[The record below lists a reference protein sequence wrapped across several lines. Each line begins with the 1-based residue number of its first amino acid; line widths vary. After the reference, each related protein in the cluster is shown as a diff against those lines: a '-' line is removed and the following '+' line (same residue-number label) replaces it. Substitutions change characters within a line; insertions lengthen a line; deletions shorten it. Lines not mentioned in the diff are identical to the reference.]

1 MLAAKSIFV
10 VVLFALFNVV
20 FAIPPGCLI
29 SAVKYVVFKLSSQIP
44 HEEKQKAA
52 SGAAKE
58 NITQKDP
65 ADLKTVCANKNVQME
80 ILRLCPDNQV
90 KEALNSFSTSC
101 AEAGH
106 KVSLIDTSSKPTGSQ
121 STSAPTGITSSGSGS
136 GSLDGKGSSTTSGGS
151 GAAPTG
157 SGAGYVRKADSIA
170 VTAIVAFV
178 GFVSAL

>member
-10 VVLFALFNVV
+10 VALLALFNIV

-29 SAVKYVVFKLSSQIP
+29 SAV
-44 HEEKQKAA
+44 
-52 SGAAKE
+52 
-58 NITQKDP
+58 NTQKDP
-65 ADLKTVCANKNVQME
+65 ADLKSVCANKNVQKE
-80 ILRLCPDNQV
+80 ILRLCPDNKV

-121 STSAPTGITSSGSGS
+121 STSAPTGATGSGSGS
-136 GSLDGKGSSTTSGGS
+136 GGPDGKGSSTTSGGS
-151 GAAPTG
+151 GASPTG
-157 SGAGYVRKADSIA
+157 SGAGYVHKVDSMA